1 MNHFNAA
8 HARAFPQRGLSVGL
22 MTPVAAH
29 GLADIAEAQRIA
41 RLADGLGFAALWTRD
56 VPLMVP
62 QGPEATASALDDPF
76 LWLGMLAAATER
88 IAVGSAAIV
97 LPLRHP
103 LQVAKSALSLDRISN
118 GRFVLGL
125 GSGDRPE
132 EFAAFGEDLE
142 GRAATFRE
150 RWSLLR
156 AALSPD
162 EALQRR
168 VRDATRGFDVLPL
181 PHARIPMLVVG
192 TARQSLQWIAREAE
206 GWATYHREEAAQEG
220 RIGLWQQALA
230 QGGGLPKPFVQSMLL
245 DLQADPRAPAE
256 ALPLGLKVGRDGLL
270 AYLQRVHAQGV
281 AHVMFNLVD
290 NGRPVDAVLREIG
303 AHVLPVVSAQPG

>member
-1 MNHFNAA
+1 MTEFNPAW
-8 HARAFPQRGLSVGL
+8 ARLFPQQHLSLGL
-22 MTPVAAH
+22 MTPMGAS
-29 GLADIAEAQRIA
+29 GLADPNEARRIA
-41 RLADGLGFAALWTRD
+41 ALADDLGFAALWARD

-62 QGPEATASALDDPF
+62 QGPDATASALDDPF
-76 LWLGMLAAATER
+76 LWLAMLAGASKR
-88 IAVGSAAIV
+88 IVIGSAAIV

-103 LQVAKSALSLDRISN
+103 LQVAKSALTLDRISG
-118 GRFVLGL
+118 GRLVLGL

-142 GRAATFRE
+142 ARAATFRE

-162 EALQRR
+162 PR
-168 VRDATRGFDVLPL
+168 VHAAVARATGGFDVLPA
-181 PHARIPMLVVG
+181 PTTQIPMLVVG

-206 GWATYHREEAAQEG
+206 GWATYHREESAQEG

-230 QGGGLPKPFVQSMLL
+230 QRGGHPGPFVQSMQLELL
-245 DLQADPRAPAE
+245 ADPEAPPVP
-256 ALPLGLKVGRDGLL
+256 LPLGLRVGRHGLL

-290 NGRPVDAVLREIG
+290 NGRSTDAVLRELG
-303 AHVLPVVSAQPG
+303 EHVLPAVTARPL

>member
-8 HARAFPQRGLSVGL
+8 HARVFPQHGLGLGL

-29 GLADIAEAQRIA
+29 GLADVAEAQRIA
-41 RLADGLGFAALWTRD
+41 RLADDLGFAALWTRD

-62 QGPEATASALDDPF
+62 QGPDATASALDDPF
-76 LWLGMLAAATER
+76 LWLALLAGVTTR
-88 IAVGSAAIV
+88 IAVGTAAIV

-103 LQVAKSALSLDRISN
+103 LHVAKSALSLDRISG

-162 EALQRR
+162 EGQRAR
-168 VRDATRGFDVLPL
+168 LRDATGGFDVLP
-181 PHARIPMLVVG
+181 AAQACIPMLVVG

-220 RIGLWQQALA
+220 RIGLWQQA
-230 QGGGLPKPFVQSMLL
+230 QGAGEAKPFVQSMLL
-245 DLQADPRAPAE
+245 DLQADPQAPAE
-256 ALPLGLKVGRDGLL
+256 ALPLGLKVGREGLQ
-270 AYLQRVHAQGV
+270 AYLQRVHGQGV

-290 NGRPVDAVLREIG
+290 NGRPVDEVLREIASVG
-303 AHVLPVVSAQPG
+303 VHLGGHAV

>member
-1 MNHFNAA
+1 MSDFNPAYAA
-8 HARAFPQRGLSVGL
+8 LFPQRGLSLGL

-29 GLADIAEAQRIA
+29 GLADLGAARRIA
-41 RLADGLGFAALWTRD
+41 RLADDLGFAALWTRD
-56 VPLMVP
+56 VPLMVR
-62 QGPEATASALDDPF
+62 QGPDATASALDDPF
-76 LWLGMLAAATER
+76 LWLGMLAAATDR

-97 LPLRHP
+97 LPLRQP
-103 LQVAKSALSLDRISN
+103 LQVAKSALTLDRISD

-162 EALQRR
+162 AEKRAS
-168 VRDATRGFDVLPL
+168 VRQATGGFDVLPA
-181 PHARIPMLVVG
+181 PTTRIPMLVVG

-206 GWATYHREEAAQEG
+206 GWATYHREETAQEG
-220 RIGLWQQALA
+220 RIGLWQQAQA
-230 QGGGLPKPFVQSMLL
+230 QQGGPVKPFVQSMLL
-245 DLQADPRAPAE
+245 DLQADPQAPPE
-256 ALPLGLKVGRDGLL
+256 PLPLGLKVGRDGLRD
-270 AYLQRVHAQGV
+270 YLLRVHGQGV

-290 NGRPVDAVLREIG
+290 NGRPMGAVLRDIG
-303 AHVLPVVSAQPG
+303 EHVLPDVLR

>member
-8 HARAFPQRGLSVGL
+8 HARVFPQRGLSLGL
-22 MTPVAAH
+22 MTPVAAN
-29 GLADIAEAQRIA
+29 GLADVTEAQRIA
-41 RLADGLGFAALWTRD
+41 RLADDLGFAALWTRD

-62 QGPEATASALDDPF
+62 QGPEATTSALDDPF
-76 LWLGMLAAATER
+76 LWLALLAGATTR
-88 IAVGSAAIV
+88 IALGSAAIV

-103 LQVAKSALSLDRISN
+103 LHVAKAALSLDRISG

-142 GRAATFRE
+142 GRAVTFRE
-150 RWSLLR
+150 RWAVLR

-162 EALQRR
+162 DAERAR
-168 VRDATRGFDVLPL
+168 VRDMSGGFDVLPA

-220 RIGLWQQALA
+220 RIGLWQQALT
-230 QGGGLPKPFVQSMLL
+230 QGGGAVKPFLQSMLL

-256 ALPLGLKVGRDGLL
+256 ALPLGLKVGRDGLR
-270 AYLQRVHAQGV
+270 AYLLRVHAQGV
-281 AHVMFNLVD
+281 GHVMFNLVS
-290 NGRPVDAVLREIG
+290 NGRPVDEVLREIAAVG
-303 AHVLPVVSAQPG
+303 VDLAGHAA

>member
-1 MNHFNAA
+1 MSDFNAA
-8 HARAFPQRGLSVGL
+8 HARVFPGRGLTLGL
-22 MTPVAAH
+22 MTPLAAH
-29 GLADIAEAQRIA
+29 GLADIASAQRIA
-41 RLADGLGFAALWTRD
+41 RLADELGFAALWTRD

-62 QGPEATASALDDPF
+62 QGPDATASALDDPF
-76 LWLGMLAAATER
+76 LWLGMLAATTEH
-88 IAVGSAAIV
+88 IAIGSAAIV

-103 LQVAKSALSLDRISN
+103 LQVAKSALSLDRISG
-118 GRFVLGL
+118 GRLVLGL

-150 RWSLLR
+150 RWALLR

-162 EALQRR
+162 ETARAR
-168 VRDATRGFDVLPL
+168 VRDATGGFDVLPA

-230 QGGGLPKPFVQSMLL
+230 QRGGATKPFVQSMLL
-245 DLQADPRAPAE
+245 DLQADPSAPAE
-256 ALPLGLKVGRDGLL
+256 ALVLGLKVGRNGLL
-270 AYLQRVHAQGV
+270 AYLQRVHGQGV

-290 NGRPVDAVLREIG
+290 NGRPVDAVLREIASVG
-303 AHVLPVVSAQPG
+303 AQLGGHGS

>member
-1 MNHFNAA
+1 MYPFNVA
-8 HARAFPQRGLSVGL
+8 HAGLFAGDGLTLGL

-29 GLADIAEAQRIA
+29 GLADLAEARRIA
-41 RLADGLGFAALWTRD
+41 RLADALGFAALWTRD

-62 QGPEATASALDDPF
+62 QGPDATASALDDPF
-76 LWLGMLAAATER
+76 LWLALLAASTER
-88 IAVGSAAIV
+88 IVLGTAAIV

-103 LQVAKSALSLDRISN
+103 LHVAKSALSLDRISG

-156 AALSPD
+156 AALSPI
-162 EALQRR
+162 EAEHARA
-168 VRDATRGFDVLPL
+168 RDASGGFDVLPM
-181 PHARIPMLVVG
+181 PSVRIPMLVVG

-206 GWATYHREEAAQEG
+206 GWATYHREEATQEG
-220 RIGLWQQALA
+220 RIGLWQQA
-230 QGGGLPKPFVQSMLL
+230 QGEGAAKPFVQSMLL

-256 ALPLGLKVGRDGLL
+256 ALPLGLKVGREGLR

-281 AHVMFNLVD
+281 GHVMFNLVD
-290 NGRPVDAVLREIG
+290 NGRAVDEVLGEI
-303 AHVLPVVSAQPG
+303 ATHILPVVVARGS

>member
-1 MNHFNAA
+1 MSDFNAA
-8 HARAFPQRGLSVGL
+8 HARVFPGRGLTLGL
-22 MTPVAAH
+22 MTPLAAH
-29 GLADIAEAQRIA
+29 GLADIASAQRIA
-41 RLADGLGFAALWTRD
+41 RLADELGFAALWTRD

-62 QGPEATASALDDPF
+62 QGPDATTSALDDPF
-76 LWLGMLAAATER
+76 LWLALLAGATTR
-88 IAVGSAAIV
+88 IAVGTAAIV

-103 LQVAKSALSLDRISN
+103 LHVAKAALSLDRISG
-118 GRFVLGL
+118 GRLVLGL

-142 GRAATFRE
+142 GRAAAFRE

-162 EALQRR
+162 ETARAR
-168 VRDATRGFDVLPL
+168 VRDATGGFDVLPA

-230 QGGGLPKPFVQSMLL
+230 QRGGATKPFVQSMLL
-245 DLQADPRAPAE
+245 DLQADPSAPAE
-256 ALPLGLKVGRDGLL
+256 ALVLGLKVGRNGLL
-270 AYLQRVHAQGV
+270 AYLQRVHGQGV

-290 NGRPVDAVLREIG
+290 NGRPVDAVLREIASVG
-303 AHVLPVVSAQPG
+303 AQLGGHGS

>member
-8 HARAFPQRGLSVGL
+8 HARLFPQRGLSLGL

-29 GLADIAEAQRIA
+29 GLAGVAEAQRIA
-41 RLADGLGFAALWTRD
+41 RLADDLGFAALWARD

-62 QGPEATASALDDPF
+62 QGPDATASALDDPF
-76 LWLGMLAAATER
+76 LWLALLAGATTR
-88 IAVGSAAIV
+88 IAVGTAAIV

-103 LQVAKSALSLDRISN
+103 LHVVKAALSLDRISG

-142 GRAATFRE
+142 DRAATFRQ

-162 EALQRR
+162 AVERMHVGEA
-168 VRDATRGFDVLPL
+168 TGGFEVLPA
-181 PHARIPMLVVG
+181 PAARIPMLVVG
-192 TARQSLQWIAREAE
+192 TARQSLQWITREAE

-220 RIGLWQQALA
+220 RIGLWQQA
-230 QGGGLPKPFVQSMLL
+230 QGGTAAKPFVQSMQLELL
-245 DLQADPRAPAE
+245 EDPQAPAD
-256 ALPLGLKVGRDGLL
+256 ALPLGLRVGRVGLL
-270 AYLQRVHAQGV
+270 HYLHRVHAQGV
-281 AHVMFNLVD
+281 AHVLFNITGQRRD
-290 NGRPVDAVLREIG
+290 PAAVI
-303 AHVLPVVSAQPG
+303 HVLPALAG

>member
-1 MNHFNAA
+1 MSEFNPAYA
-8 HARAFPQRGLSVGL
+8 SLFPQHGLSLGL
-22 MTPVAAH
+22 MTPVAAR
-29 GLADIAEAQRIA
+29 GLADPCEARRIA
-41 RLADGLGFAALWTRD
+41 RLADDLGFAALWTRD

-62 QGPEATASALDDPF
+62 QGPDATVSALDDPF

-88 IAVGSAAIV
+88 IVVGSAAIV

-103 LQVAKSALSLDRISN
+103 LQVAKSALSLDRISD
-118 GRFVLGL
+118 GRFVLGV

-142 GRAATFRE
+142 GRAVTFRE

-156 AALSPD
+156 AALSP
-162 EALQRR
+162 EAEERAAVLQ
-168 VRDATRGFDVLPL
+168 ATGGFDVLPS
-181 PHARIPMLVVG
+181 PSARIPMLVVG

-220 RIGLWQQALA
+220 RIGLWQQALV
-230 QGGGLPKPFVQSMLL
+230 QRGGAGKPFVQSMLL
-245 DLQADPRAPAE
+245 DLQADPQAPPKP
-256 ALPLGLKVGRDGLL
+256 LPLGLRVGRDGLRD
-270 AYLQRVHAQGV
+270 YLRRVHAQGV

-290 NGRPVDAVLREIG
+290 NGRPMDDVLREIG
-303 AHVLPVVSAQPG
+303 EQVLPTMLR

>member
-1 MNHFNAA
+1 MNHFNSA
-8 HARAFPQRGLSVGL
+8 HARVFPQRGLSLGL
-22 MTPVAAH
+22 MTPVAAN
-29 GLADIAEAQRIA
+29 GLADVAHAQRIA
-41 RLADGLGFAALWTRD
+41 RLADDLGFAALWTRD

-62 QGPEATASALDDPF
+62 QGPEATTSALDDPF
-76 LWLGMLAAATER
+76 LWLALLAGATTR
-88 IAVGSAAIV
+88 IALGSAAIV

-103 LQVAKSALSLDRISN
+103 LHVAKAALSLDRISG

-142 GRAATFRE
+142 GRAVTFRE
-150 RWSLLR
+150 RWAVLR

-162 EALQRR
+162 DAERAR
-168 VRDATRGFDVLPL
+168 VRGVSGGFDVLPA

-220 RIGLWQQALA
+220 RIGLWQQALT
-230 QGGGLPKPFVQSMLL
+230 QGGGAAKPFVQSMLL

-256 ALPLGLKVGRDGLL
+256 ALPLGLKVGRDGLR

-281 AHVMFNLVD
+281 GHVMFNLVS
-290 NGRPVDAVLREIG
+290 NGRPVDEVLREIAAVG
-303 AHVLPVVSAQPG
+303 VDVGGHAA

>member
-1 MNHFNAA
+1 MSDFNPA
-8 HARAFPQRGLSVGL
+8 HARLFPPQGLSLGL
-22 MTPVAAH
+22 MTPVAAQ
-29 GLADIAEAQRIA
+29 GLADPQQARRIA
-41 RLADGLGFAALWTRD
+41 RLADDLGFAALWTRD

-62 QGPEATASALDDPF
+62 QGPDASASALDDPF
-76 LWLGMLAAATER
+76 LWLGMLAAATTR

-97 LPLRHP
+97 LPLRQP
-103 LQVAKSALSLDRISN
+103 LQVAKSALSLDRISG

-142 GRAATFRE
+142 ARAATFRE

-156 AALSPD
+156 AALSADAD
-162 EALQRR
+162 ERAR
-168 VRDATRGFDVLPL
+168 VRQVTGGFDVLP
-181 PHARIPMLVVG
+181 PPDTRIPMLVVG

-206 GWATYHREEAAQEG
+206 GWATYHREEVAQEG

-230 QGGGLPKPFVQSMLL
+230 QRGGATKPFVQSMLL
-245 DLQADPRAPAE
+245 DLQADPQAPPAP
-256 ALPLGLKVGRDGLL
+256 LPLGLKVGRDGLRD
-270 AYLQRVHAQGV
+270 YLLRVHAQGV

-290 NGRPVDAVLREIG
+290 NGRPPQDVLREIG
-303 AHVLPVVSAQPG
+303 EQILPGVSSGSM

>member
-1 MNHFNAA
+1 MSDFNPA
-8 HARAFPQRGLSVGL
+8 HARLFPPQGLSLGL
-22 MTPVAAH
+22 MTPVAAQ
-29 GLADIAEAQRIA
+29 GLADPQQARRIA
-41 RLADGLGFAALWTRD
+41 RLADDLGFAALWTRD

-62 QGPEATASALDDPF
+62 QGPDASASALDDPF
-76 LWLGMLAAATER
+76 LWLGMLAAATTR

-97 LPLRHP
+97 LPLRQP
-103 LQVAKSALSLDRISN
+103 LQVAKSALSLDRISG

-156 AALSPD
+156 AALSADSD
-162 EALQRR
+162 ERAR
-168 VRDATRGFDVLPL
+168 VRQVTGGFDVLP
-181 PHARIPMLVVG
+181 PPGTRIPMLVVG

-206 GWATYHREEAAQEG
+206 GWATYHREEVAQEG

-230 QGGGLPKPFVQSMLL
+230 QRGGAAKPFVQSMLL
-245 DLQADPRAPAE
+245 DLQADPQAPPAP
-256 ALPLGLKVGRDGLL
+256 LPLGLNVGRDGLRD
-270 AYLQRVHAQGV
+270 YLLRVHAQGV

-290 NGRPVDAVLREIG
+290 NGRPAQDVLREIG
-303 AHVLPVVSAQPG
+303 EQILPRVSSGRM

>member
-1 MNHFNAA
+1 MSEFNPAYA
-8 HARAFPQRGLSVGL
+8 SLFPQQGLSLGL

-29 GLADIAEAQRIA
+29 GLADPGAARRIA
-41 RLADGLGFAALWTRD
+41 RLADDLGFAALWTRD

-62 QGPEATASALDDPF
+62 QGPDATASALDDPF

-88 IAVGSAAIV
+88 IVVGSAAIV
-97 LPLRHP
+97 LPLRQP
-103 LQVAKSALSLDRISN
+103 LQVAKSALSLDRISD

-156 AALSPD
+156 AALSP
-162 EALQRR
+162 EADARTAVLQ
-168 VRDATRGFDVLPL
+168 ATGGFDVLPA
-181 PHARIPMLVVG
+181 PATRIPMLVVG

-220 RIGLWQQALA
+220 ASACGSRRWCSAAGRQA
-230 QGGGLPKPFVQSMLL
+230 V
-245 DLQADPRAPAE
+245 RAVDAAGSAGRSAGAAE
-256 ALPLGLKVGRDGLL
+256 PLPLGLKVGRDGLRD
-270 AYLQRVHAQGV
+270 YLLRVHAQGV

-290 NGRPVDAVLREIG
+290 NGRPMDAVLREIG
-303 AHVLPVVSAQPG
+303 EQVLPHMLR

>member
-1 MNHFNAA
+1 MSDFNPAYAA
-8 HARAFPQRGLSVGL
+8 LFPQQGLSLGL

-29 GLADIAEAQRIA
+29 GLADLGEARRIA
-41 RLADGLGFAALWTRD
+41 RLADDLGFAALWTRD

-62 QGPEATASALDDPF
+62 QGPDAAASAVDDPF

-103 LQVAKSALSLDRISN
+103 LQAAKSALSLDRISD

-125 GSGDRPE
+125 GSGDRLE

-162 EALQRR
+162 AEERAS
-168 VRDATRGFDVLPL
+168 VRQATGGFDVLPA
-181 PHARIPMLVVG
+181 PTTRIPMLVVG

-220 RIGLWQQALA
+220 RIGLWQQAQAL
-230 QGGGLPKPFVQSMLL
+230 QGGPAKSFVQSMLL
-245 DLQADPRAPAE
+245 DLQADPQAPPE
-256 ALPLGLKVGRDGLL
+256 PLPLGLKVGRVGLRD
-270 AYLQRVHAQGV
+270 YLHRVHAQGV

-290 NGRPVDAVLREIG
+290 NGRPMDAVLREIG
-303 AHVLPVVSAQPG
+303 EHVLPHMLR

>member
-1 MNHFNAA
+1 MSDFNPAYAA
-8 HARAFPQRGLSVGL
+8 LFPQQGLSLGL

-29 GLADIAEAQRIA
+29 GLADLGEARRIA
-41 RLADGLGFAALWTRD
+41 RLADDLGFAALWTRD

-62 QGPEATASALDDPF
+62 QGPDAAASALDDPF

-103 LQVAKSALSLDRISN
+103 LQVAKSALSLDRISD

-125 GSGDRPE
+125 GSGDRLE

-162 EALQRR
+162 AEERAS
-168 VRDATRGFDVLPL
+168 VRQATGGFDVLPA
-181 PHARIPMLVVG
+181 PTTRIPMLVVG

-220 RIGLWQQALA
+220 RIGLWQQAQAL
-230 QGGGLPKPFVQSMLL
+230 QGGPAKPFVQSMLL
-245 DLQADPRAPAE
+245 DLQADPQAPPE
-256 ALPLGLKVGRDGLL
+256 PLPLGLKVGRVGLRD
-270 AYLQRVHAQGV
+270 YLHRVHAQGV

-290 NGRPVDAVLREIG
+290 NGRPMDAVLREIG
-303 AHVLPVVSAQPG
+303 EQVLPHMLR

>member
-1 MNHFNAA
+1 MSDFNAA
-8 HARAFPQRGLSVGL
+8 HARVFPGHGLTLGL
-22 MTPVAAH
+22 MTPLAAH
-29 GLADIAEAQRIA
+29 GLADIASAQRIA
-41 RLADGLGFAALWTRD
+41 RLADQLGFAALWARD

-62 QGPEATASALDDPF
+62 QGPDATASALDDPF
-76 LWLGMLAAATER
+76 LWLGMLAATTER
-88 IAVGSAAIV
+88 IAIGSAAIV

-103 LQVAKSALSLDRISN
+103 LQVAKSALSLDRISG
-118 GRFVLGL
+118 GRFLLGL

-150 RWSLLR
+150 RWALLR
-156 AALSPD
+156 AALAPD
-162 EALQRR
+162 DAERAR
-168 VRDATRGFDVLPL
+168 VRDATGGFDVLPA

-192 TARQSLQWIAREAE
+192 TARQSLQWIARESE

-230 QGGGLPKPFVQSMLL
+230 QRGGATKPFVQSMLL
-245 DLQADPRAPAE
+245 DLQADPSAPAE
-256 ALPLGLKVGRDGLL
+256 ALALGLKVGRNGLL
-270 AYLQRVHAQGV
+270 AYLQRVHGQGV

-290 NGRPVDAVLREIG
+290 NGRPVDEVLGEIASVG
-303 AHVLPVVSAQPG
+303 AQLGGHDS